1 MATKFSHLSLPP
13 GQIQIDNL
21 AQLDQVMADN
31 PQAVMDYIL
40 TLRED
45 SKWLNIIE
53 TNENRKLKLAQD
65 IEKRD
70 KLEKQMGEIEDRLP
84 GFLAAELPP
93 MAAIIWSAVI
103 PVTSSNIW
111 DFPPWSSEFRIISE
125 NFPLVM

>member
-1 MATKFSHLSLPP
+1 MAA

-31 PQAVMDYIL
+31 PQAFMDYIL

-53 TNENRKLKLAQD
+53 ENENRKLKMAQH

-70 KLEKQMGEIEDRLP
+70 KEEKQIEESRMD
-84 GFLAAELPP
+84 FL
-93 MAAIIWSAVI
+93 I
-103 PVTSSNIW
+103 
-111 DFPPWSSEFRIISE
+111 F
-125 NFPLVM
+125 

>member
-1 MATKFSHLSLPP
+1 MATKFSPLSLPP

-40 TLRED
+40 TLREG

-70 KLEKQMGEIEDRLP
+70 KLEKQMGEIGNRLP
-84 GFLAAELPP
+84 GFIAAGLPP
-93 MAAIIWSAVI
+93 IAAIIFGSYSRDVLQHLGLPAM
-103 PVTSSNIW
+103 
-111 DFPPWSSEFRIISE
+111 E
-125 NFPLVM
+125 L